1 MAIANANNATRAG
14 GIDLFQVLEGKD
26 GAKRFADL
34 SLGCVELS
42 YYEDVLSNS
51 VSATAVI
58 VESGLSDTEIGDKAG
73 NNKGYVGIL
82 DNLPVRGGEQVNLV
96 IKDNQVTPNG
106 LKFFGG
112 RELYVNRIRQIN
124 PGTQRDT
131 YYLDLC
137 TRESIANEQIR
148 VVQRYNG
155 RISDNV
161 ATILKKPLSGE
172 GGLNTPK
179 KVYLDPTDQTY
190 NFIGNDRKPF
200 YVCTWLAAKS
210 IPVLNVDGKS
220 STGGAAGYLFYETYD
235 GFAFKSIDVLNKQ
248 EPLKKYI
255 FTNTPDLSEEYDAK
269 ILAVDIQRDVDL
281 IQNLTMGAYANRTLF
296 FDHVNY
302 EYRVRDYKLSANQ
315 EGKVEN
321 TGRRSFG
328 EGIASE
334 IKDAPSRIMN
344 RVLDI
349 GTLPPGLTTSEQLK
363 AWRGIASEIKDA
375 PSRIMNR
382 VLDIGTLPPG
392 LTTSEQLKAWRENK
406 LAPTYNSR
414 EIMAQSAM
422 RYNQL
427 FTIKIN
433 ITIAGDFS
441 LRAGDMIHCDF
452 PQLSV
457 DPAKERNKQTGGKYL
472 IASVCHR
479 LTPDDCYTSLTLVRD
494 SFGRKPYTTATTSS
508 TLDSRI
514 ADPLGL
520 NGRFS
525 YNL

>member
-14 GIDLFQVLEGKD
+14 GIDLFQVLEAKK

-34 SLGCVELS
+34 SLGCVEFS
-42 YYEDVLSNS
+42 YYENVLSNS

-58 VESGLSDTEIGDKAG
+58 VESGLSNTKIGDSAG

-82 DNLPVRGGEQVNLV
+82 DNLPVRGGEQVNVV
-96 IKDNQVTPNG
+96 IKDNQVEPNG

-112 RELYVNRIRQIN
+112 RELYVNRVRQIN

-155 RISDNV
+155 KISDNV

-179 KVYLDPTDQTY
+179 KVYLDPTEQSY

-210 IPVLNVDGKS
+210 IPVLSVSGK
-220 STGGAAGYLFYETYD
+220 TAVGGAAGYLFYETYD
-235 GFAFKSIDVLNKQ
+235 GFKFKSIDILNKQ
-248 EPLKKYI
+248 KPLKKYI
-255 FTNTPDLSEEYDAK
+255 FTNTTDLEKGYDAK
-269 ILAVDIQRDVDL
+269 ILSVDVQRDVDL
-281 IQNLTMGAYANRTLF
+281 IQNLTMGSYANRTLF

-321 TGRRSFG
+321 TGKKSFG
-328 EGIASE
+328 DGINSE

-363 AWRGIASEIKDA
+363 AWK
-375 PSRIMNR
+375 
-382 VLDIGTLPPG
+382 
-392 LTTSEQLKAWRENK
+392 ENK
-406 LAPTYNSR
+406 LAPTYNSL

-427 FTIKIN
+427 FTIRIN

-452 PQLSV
+452 PQLTIG
-457 DPAKERNKQTGGKYL
+457 PAKERNKQTGGKYL

-494 SFGRKPYTTATTSS
+494 SFGRNPTPSSSSSSSSKVLQQQVLPLPTTA
-508 TLDSRI
+508 I
-514 ADPLGL
+514 PGDPGYQRVAPLPEA
-520 NGRFS
+520 
-525 YNL
+525 